1 MTDTALTHDARATLR
16 AAWRDELDAAR
27 RGRATGD
34 STAEWKHLE
43 RAHILSQPMAGAH
56 VRTHVEMFGAAAR
69 RRDFHEVLGQTFRIL
84 VAAPGSLTGKF
95 PVGNTGGAD
104 VSAFEPMPIPA
115 DLQALLP
122 HTPSNPEETS

>member
-1 MTDTALTHDARATLR
+1 MTRTTLTNDTRDRLR

-27 RGRATGD
+27 RARSAGDPAT
-34 STAEWKHLE
+34 EWQHLE

-56 VRTHVEMFGAAAR
+56 VRTHAAMFGAAVR
-69 RRDFHEVLGQTFRIL
+69 RHDLHEVLGQTFRIL
-84 VAAPGSLTGKF
+84 VAAPGSVTGKY

-122 HTPSNPEETS
+122 ETQEAS